1 MPNVCDIVALLNAA
15 YPFARAEKWDKTGLL
30 IGDANATADR
40 VLVAHEAT
48 DATID
53 EAQKVGANCL
63 VVYHPPL
70 FRPLENLDFSHH
82 SVRLA
87 ARCIAA
93 QIAIVAV
100 HTALDNAP
108 FGRALGDKLAAQLEL
123 QDVRV
128 LEPSGHEA
136 LCKLVVYVGD
146 EDFLNVRNALWQ
158 AGAGAIN
165 HYDQASFRG
174 RGNGTFRPLEGA
186 NPTVGSI
193 GELETVDEWR
203 LEVLVPQSK
212 IEACVLAMKV
222 AHTYEEVAHDIIKLE
237 NRGGQSWGAAR
248 VGELKSSTRLPD
260 FAQNVQRQ
268 LRAPNVRVVA
278 SGKTEIKNVA
288 CVPGSGASYIDAAVK
303 AGCDVLVTGDI
314 KHHDALQAQAH
325 NLAIIDATHTATER
339 AAIEMLAAAL
349 ELSSTRLSIEVVR
362 SAIDTNPFGDL

>member
-1 MPNVCDIVALLNAA
+1 MPKVCDIVALLNAA

-70 FRPLENLDFSHH
+70 FRALENLDFSHH

-87 ARCIAA
+87 SRCISANLA
-93 QIAIVAV
+93 VVAV

-108 FGRALGDKLAAQLEL
+108 FGRALGDKLASQLEL

-128 LEPSGHEA
+128 LDASGRET

-158 AGAGAIN
+158 AGAGAIG
-165 HYDQASFRG
+165 HYDQASFRS
-174 RGNGTFRPLEGA
+174 RGSGTFRPLEGA

-193 GELETVDEWR
+193 GELETVEEWR
-203 LEVLVPQSK
+203 LEVLAPQSK
-212 IEACVLAMKV
+212 VEACVGAMKA
-222 AHTYEEVAHDIIKLE
+222 AHAYEEVALDIIKLE
-237 NRGGQSWGAAR
+237 NRGGESWGAAR
-248 VGELKSSTRLPD
+248 IGELVSSTRLPD
-260 FAQNVQRQ
+260 FAQSVQRQ
-268 LRAPNVRVVA
+268 LCAPNVRVVT

-288 CVPGSGASYIDAAVK
+288 CVPGSGASYIDAAIQ

-314 KHHDALQAQAH
+314 KHHDALQAQAQG
-325 NLAIIDATHTATER
+325 LAVVDATHTATER
-339 AAIEMLAAAL
+339 AAIEMIAQVL
-349 ELSSTRLSIEVVR
+349 ESSTRLSLEVVR
-362 SAIDTNPFGDL
+362 SAIDTNPFEDL